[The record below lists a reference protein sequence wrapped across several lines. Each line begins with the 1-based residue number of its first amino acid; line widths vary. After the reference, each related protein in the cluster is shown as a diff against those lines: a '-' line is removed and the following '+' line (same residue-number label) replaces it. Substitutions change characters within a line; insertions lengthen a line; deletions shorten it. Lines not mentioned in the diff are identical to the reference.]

1 MSKPIVAP
9 EAVSMRDAATI
20 MGVSERSVWTLCN
33 RGLLPS
39 FKIGRTVRI
48 RYDAIQQFMERGGA
62 E

>member
-1 MSKPIVAP
+1 MIESVAP

-33 RGLLPS
+33 RGLLTS
-39 FKIGRTVRI
+39 FKIGQTVRI
-48 RYDAIQQFMERGGA
+48 RYEAIQQFMERGGA